1 MTETSPLRAIF
12 FDIDDT
18 LFSTSSFAEKA
29 RRRSIDSMVRLG
41 WKVDPDRAY
50 QELLEV
56 IAEFSPNYGSHFD
69 KLVLRMGESCYEGIN
84 PAILIAQA
92 IVSYH
97 DAKDELLHPYPEVL
111 PFFRMLAKTNLLL
124 GIITDG
130 LTIKQSEKIIRLGIY
145 PFLNPRCIFI
155 SEQLGIS
162 KPNPKIYQLASHR
175 CEIPPNQVMY
185 IGDNPNNDIVPAS
198 KVGMITVRYIR
209 DGKHRQTSC
218 TVAPTHEIQNFEQ
231 LQEILKKQYHID
243 LKE

>member
-1 MTETSPLRAIF
+1 MIHSPPLQAIF

-29 RRRSIDSMVRLG
+29 RKRSIDSMIRLG
-41 WKVDPDRAY
+41 WKVDPEKAY

-69 KLVLRMGESCYEGIN
+69 KLVLRMGESCSEGIN
-84 PAILIAQA
+84 SAILIAQA

-97 DAKDELLHPYPEVL
+97 DAKNELLHPYPEVL
-111 PFFRMLAKTNLLL
+111 PFFRMLAKTNLAL

-145 PFLNPRCIFI
+145 PFLNPRFIFI

-162 KPNPKIYQLASHR
+162 KPNPKIYQFASQR
-175 CEIPPNQVMY
+175 CRIPTNQIMY
-185 IGDNPNNDIVPAS
+185 IGDNPNNDIVPAN
-198 KVGMITVRYIR
+198 KVGMITVRYVR

-218 TVAPTHEIQNFEQ
+218 TVSPTHEIQNFEQ
-231 LQEILKKQYHID
+231 LREILKNQYQIE